1 MKKRLKITR
10 TASLC
15 CYTYKTEN
23 AARPSY
29 EKKKLAILYFEGKA
43 TDEEERRLLEFIKE
57 SARNKAE
64 FAEWEEEWTHSH
76 TPDARTE
83 AAWEELKEKM
93 RRKREEQDT
102 TEG

>member
-10 TASLC
+10 TASLFVIHI
-15 CYTYKTEN
+15 KL
-23 AARPSY
+23 
-29 EKKKLAILYFEGKA
+29 KMQHDHHMKKLAILYFEGKA
-43 TDEEERRLLEFIKE
+43 TDEEELRLLEFIKE

-93 RRKREEQDT
+93 RRKREEQDR

>member
-29 EKKKLAILYFEGKA
+29 EKTGYTLLHFEGKA
-43 TDEEERRLLEFIKE
+43 TDEEELRLLEFIKE

-76 TPDARTE
+76 TPDPRTE

>member
-1 MKKRLKITR
+1 MQHDHHM
-10 TASLC
+10 
-15 CYTYKTEN
+15 
-23 AARPSY
+23 
-29 EKKKLAILYFEGKA
+29 KKLAILYFDGKA
-43 TDEEERRLLEFIKE
+43 TDEEELRLLEFIKELLEFIKE

-93 RRKREEQDT
+93 RRKREEQDR

>member
-29 EKKKLAILYFEGKA
+29 EKLAILYFEGKA
-43 TDEEERRLLEFIKE
+43 TDEEELRLLEFIKE

-64 FAEWEEEWTHSH
+64 FTEWEEEWTHSH

-93 RRKREEQDT
+93 RRKREEQDR